1 MTSAP
6 TTVNPSATTDERPGQ
21 ATSPS
26 RPMPAA
32 KTPVGTGAVQVVGVV
47 LALLVTALGAAAL
60 RDAVLAT
67 GLIDGTPWVLGAV
80 ESLDGL
86 RPDPWVLVVGVVLV
100 LVGLWLVVCALRP
113 RPRTGL
119 ALRADTGVFLR
130 PRGVSRLATAAAEDV
145 DGVLDASAATT
156 RRSVSVRVT
165 TTGDDGTPDAVRA
178 AVSARLAHLDPT
190 PKVKVRTRSEGA
202 R

>member
-1 MTSAP
+1 
-6 TTVNPSATTDERPGQ
+6 
-21 ATSPS
+21 
-26 RPMPAA
+26 MPAA
-32 KTPVGTGAVQVVGVV
+32 KTPVGTGAVQVAGVV
-47 LALLVTALGAAAL
+47 MALLVTALGVAAL
-60 RDAVLAT
+60 RDAVVAT
-67 GLIDGTPWVLGAV
+67 GLLGGTPWVLGAV

-86 RPDPWVLVVGVVLV
+86 RPAPWALAVGVVLV
-100 LVGLWLVVCALRP
+100 LVGLWLVVSALRP

-156 RRSVSVRVT
+156 RRAVSVRVT
-165 TTGDDGTPDAVRA
+165 TTGDDSTSAAVRDT
-178 AVSARLAHLDPT
+178 VSARLAHLDPT
-190 PKVKVRTRSEGA
+190 PTVKVRTRSEGA